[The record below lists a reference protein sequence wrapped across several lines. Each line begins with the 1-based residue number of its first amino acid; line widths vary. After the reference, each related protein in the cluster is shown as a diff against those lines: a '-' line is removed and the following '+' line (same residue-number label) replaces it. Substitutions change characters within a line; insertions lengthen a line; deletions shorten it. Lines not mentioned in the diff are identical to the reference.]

1 MARHP
6 YATEAVVEFL
16 RTIDG
21 ETELDR
27 ISAAFVGQLRRRGF
41 GDFSLRLGNDDAVV
55 IDGRPF
61 HGVSTYSQGW
71 ERHFCT
77 RNYFETSPVFRLA
90 RVMDRPFNWFELLAL
105 PWISK
110 PDKRV
115 FEEAV
120 EFDIGLGITV
130 PIRTRHGESGV
141 FTVTSNPREDPTADV
156 IRSKGETAHLLGFA
170 FFEVA
175 GPLIEERQR
184 RRGLGG
190 IEPALGFAN
199 DNAPLLGPSIA
210 SWRGK
215 GLTVFERDCLA
226 WGAVG
231 LTDWLISER
240 FRFPEAMVHCALE
253 SARIKL
259 GAASRTHA
267 LVKALVNDLVAI

>member
-130 PIRTRHGESGV
+130 PSRTRHGESGV

-184 RRGLGG
+184 RRGLGLSRG
-190 IEPALGFAN
+190 DGPLRARIGAHQARRRVTHPRASEGDRQRPRRDLG
-199 DNAPLLGPSIA
+199 AP
-210 SWRGK
+210 
-215 GLTVFERDCLA
+215 
-226 WGAVG
+226 
-231 LTDWLISER
+231 
-240 FRFPEAMVHCALE
+240 RFPFSL
-253 SARIKL
+253 
-259 GAASRTHA
+259 
-267 LVKALVNDLVAI
+267 D